1 MFSAYLA
8 ILVFCLLAA
17 VLAGTFSQVAGLLGP
32 HQPSVRKSEPYECG
46 IRHSPPLPKH
56 FSAKFYLLAM
66 LFLLFDL
73 EAISFYPWA
82 VDLHFLH
89 SFGLLEMLSF
99 IVVMAVGYVYVW
111 RKGGFKW
118 E

>member
-17 VLAGTFSQVAGLLGP
+17 ALAGTFSLVAGLFGP
-32 HQPSVRKSEPYECG
+32 RRPSERKSEAYECG
-46 IRHSPPLPKH
+46 IRHPPPLPKH
-56 FSAKFYLLAM
+56 FPAKFYLLGM

-73 EAISFYPWA
+73 EAVSFYPWA
-82 VDLHFLH
+82 VDLHRLH
-89 SFGLLEMLSF
+89 GFGLLEMLSF

-111 RKGGFKW
+111 RKGGFQW
-118 E
+118 Q